1 MSEDPLVRRK
11 IAEIE
16 MKFAV
21 IGVISRRLSWMQE
34 KKLFALN
41 ETAMAKLLSTELV
54 YDLANVGMQVMCPYG
69 ELVSDSKYAELQ
81 GCFAHIYQESPHYK
95 IAGGTSEIQRQIIST
110 RGLGLPRG

>member
-1 MSEDPLVRRK
+1 
-11 IAEIE
+11 IA
-16 MKFAV
+16 
-21 IGVISRRLSWMQE
+21 RRLSWMQE
-34 KKLFALN
+34 EKLFALN

-54 YDLANVGMQVMCPYG
+54 YDLANVGIQVMGPYG

-81 GCFAHIYQESPHYK
+81 GWFAHIYQESPHYK